1 MLTSMNVGFLFLH
14 FACSNEVVEKN
25 QPPTPPVF
33 SVKPA
38 YPNGLDSVEVVLEEE
53 SVDPNNHKL
62 VYKYNWYKDG
72 VRQGHITGPILPFF
86 ETSYGETWEVEAYM
100 TEVCI
105 CQPIYKSKSFHFSF
119 TIENTP
125 PYMTDVQ
132 IEPLS
137 PRSNERL
144 SVITEYIDE
153 EGDDVEFFY
162 TWFVNNIPVLCCVDE
177 IPPDMTKKGERWT
190 VVIHPS
196 DDEEG
201 LPLLHQVT
209 IRNSPPDILDVEAE
223 IEIVEEEPIITE
235 QGTIDQSQ
243 ICVELNVYSFDYDND
258 AIRYSTNWKR
268 DEEVLY
274 IGELQKVCFSEG
286 GFDAHVDIIA
296 YDGEESSDI
305 FELHIEI
312 PEE

>member
-1 MLTSMNVGFLFLH
+1 MV
-14 FACSNEVVEKN
+14 
-25 QPPTPPVF
+25 
-33 SVKPA
+33 
-38 YPNGLDSVEVVLEEE
+38 
-53 SVDPNNHKL
+53 
-62 VYKYNWYKDG
+62 
-72 VRQGHITGPILPFF
+72 
-86 ETSYGETWEVEAYM
+86 
-100 TEVCI
+100 
-105 CQPIYKSKSFHFSF
+105 
-119 TIENTP
+119 
-125 PYMTDVQ
+125 
-132 IEPLS
+132 
-137 PRSNERL
+137 
-144 SVITEYIDE
+144 
-153 EGDDVEFFY
+153 
-162 TWFVNNIPVLCCVDE
+162 
-177 IPPDMTKKGERWT
+177 KGERWT